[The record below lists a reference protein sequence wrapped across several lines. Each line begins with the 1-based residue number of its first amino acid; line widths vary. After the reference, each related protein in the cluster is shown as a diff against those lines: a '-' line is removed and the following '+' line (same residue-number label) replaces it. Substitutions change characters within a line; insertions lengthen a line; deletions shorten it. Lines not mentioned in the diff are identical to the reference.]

1 MMAAPQSTRKL
12 QIGIETTSG
21 TIAAAT
27 TLWRGPVNTFKDTR
41 DIKRAPENIGILV
54 PTNRTY
60 TAFLGGELDLPDQ
73 VATFEQLPYIFASGI
88 KNVAAGVADGA
99 GTGKVYAYPF
109 PTSST
114 KNTIKTLT
122 LEAGDAQQAEVGEFG
137 HVSEFKLSGSG
148 KDMVKVGAKW
158 MVRQVANQAFTAA
171 LTAPIVEA
179 IPFGKSKLY
188 IDDSGGTLG
197 STQKTKTF
205 VDFALTCK
213 TGWKPLP
220 TGGDGNLYFVDID
233 FSDPSVDLDLTFIH
247 DATAMSAKAKW
258 RAETAALIRMV
269 FEGSALTTAGTF
281 SKKTLQL
288 DIAGTWDSFDVLAE
302 KDGFEIC
309 KGKLTGGL
317 DVAGALFFAATV
329 VNQQAA
335 L

>member
-1 MMAAPQSTRKL
+1 MAAPQSTKKFQL
-12 QIGIETTSG
+12 GFETTSG

-41 DIKRAPENIGILV
+41 DIKRAPENIGLLV

-73 VATFEQLPYIFASGI
+73 VATFEQLPYLFACGI
-88 KNVAAGVADGA
+88 KNVVTGAADGV
-99 GTGKVYAYPF
+99 GSGKVYAYPF

-114 KNTIKTLT
+114 KNAIKTAT
-122 LEAGDAQQAEVGEFG
+122 LEAGDSMQAEVGEFG
-137 HVSEFKLSGSG
+137 FVSEFKLSGGG
-148 KDMVKVGAKW
+148 KDMVKIGAKW

-171 LTAPIVEA
+171 LTAPVVEA
-179 IPFGKSKLY
+179 IPFTKSKLF
-188 IDDSGGTLG
+188 IDDAGGTLG
-197 STQKTKTF
+197 TTQKTKTF

-213 TGWKPLP
+213 TGRKALP
-220 TGGDGNLYFVDID
+220 TGGDGNLYFADID
-233 FSDPSVDLDLTFIH
+233 FADPSVDLDLTFIH
-247 DATAMSAKAKW
+247 DAAAESAKAKW

-269 FEGSALTTAGTF
+269 FEGSALTTAGAF

-302 KDGFEIC
+302 REGFEIC
-309 KGKLTGGL
+309 KGKLSAGL
-317 DVAGALFFAATV
+317 DPAAALYFAATI
-329 VNQQAA
+329 VNQQAT